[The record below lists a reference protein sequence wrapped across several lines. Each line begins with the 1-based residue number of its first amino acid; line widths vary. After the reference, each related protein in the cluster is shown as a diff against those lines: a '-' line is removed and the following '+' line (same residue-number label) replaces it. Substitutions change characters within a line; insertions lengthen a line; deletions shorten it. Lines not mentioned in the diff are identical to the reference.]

1 MITTLLAKFLRLTL
15 IVPIAVVCCGTLSN
29 VGAAQIL
36 QRPEPIIV
44 DGANNE
50 TTKAELDLLAE
61 KAGQDKLIIL
71 IARLGKSEFSRT
83 LSQQRLRTVRDYL
96 RFTRAVSEDRLV
108 TAEGERVSDVGRVE
122 AYVDGKLF
130 MVFRLRRNKN
140 FAPEP

>member
-1 MITTLLAKFLRLTL
+1 MLRDAFERWSSANSSTTRANL
-15 IVPIAVVCCGTLSN
+15 
-29 VGAAQIL
+29 
-36 QRPEPIIV
+36 V